1 MGSASREALATAK
14 AALVRPTE
22 RMGEELLLASRTIAG
37 SAQLRSVLADPG
49 VPTADKGRILSRV
62 FGAFDAGSVKL
73 LGVLVGER
81 WSRSDELVAG
91 VEELGLRALAASAP
105 AGTNIEREL
114 FAFETAVRSNAELE
128 LAVSSKLG
136 DAEHK
141 VTLVN
146 RLLTGASSATRIIV
160 AHVVRLPRGRR
171 IGETLRTTAGIVA
184 DQAGLGIATVRTA
197 RPLAAQQLT
206 RLEKALSVRYG
217 RKLSINEVLDESL
230 VGGVRISIGDD
241 VIDGS
246 VATRLSDLRLQLVG

>member
-14 AALVRPTE
+14 AALARPSE
-22 RMGEELLLASRTIAG
+22 RMGEELLLASRAIAG

-49 VPTADKGRILSRV
+49 VPEADKGRILSRI
-62 FGAFDAGSVKL
+62 FAAFDAGTIKM
-73 LGVLVGER
+73 LGTLTAER
-81 WSRSDELVAG
+81 WSRGSEFVAG

-105 AGTNIEREL
+105 AGVNIEREL
-114 FAFETAVRSNAELE
+114 FTFETAVRSNAELE

-136 DAEHK
+136 DPESK

-146 RLLTGASSATRIIV
+146 RLLTGASNATRIIV

-197 RPLAAQQLT
+197 RPLSAQQLT
-206 RLEKALSVRYG
+206 RLEQALSVRYG
-217 RKLSINEVLDESL
+217 RKLSINEVVDETL

-246 VATRLSDLRLQLVG
+246 VATRLADLRLQLVG